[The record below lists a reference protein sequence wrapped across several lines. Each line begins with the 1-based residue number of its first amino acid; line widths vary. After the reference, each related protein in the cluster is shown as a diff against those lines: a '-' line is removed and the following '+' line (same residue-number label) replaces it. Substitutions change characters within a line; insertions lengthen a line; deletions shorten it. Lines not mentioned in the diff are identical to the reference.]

1 MEKTKFF
8 KNVWRFNGLIIS
20 VAGVLAIVVLF
31 FAGYHVIKDIFRKR
45 QVRNIV
51 NIAEN
56 DNVKEE
62 WTLGYMRQLDGT
74 EYVMVPLQSDQSYA
88 QSYYSKSSYSVRN
101 FLFINVKTNGK
112 EWLFPNNKW
121 LIANNYTLSEKEH
134 REKDRKIRAI
144 LYNIVKSDT
153 NEDGRLTEKDKLTI
167 ALSSPSG
174 KNYREILAAIDLFI
188 GHSLMG
194 SDTMLIL
201 YQKNNIGYS
210 ANVSLKDFT
219 LSNQSE
225 LPKIKGDS

>member
-1 MEKTKFF
+1 MEETKFF

-20 VAGVLAIVVLF
+20 VAGVLAIMVLF
-31 FAGYHVIKDIFRKR
+31 LAGYHTIKDVFRKR
-45 QVRNIV
+45 QVRNIA

-56 DNVKEE
+56 ISVKEV

-88 QSYYSKSSYSVRN
+88 KSYYSKSSYSVRN

-121 LIANNYTLSEKEH
+121 LIANNYTLSEKDH
-134 REKDRKIRAI
+134 REKARKTKAT
-144 LYNIVKSDT
+144 LYNI
-153 NEDGRLTEKDKLTI
+153 
-167 ALSSPSG
+167 A
-174 KNYREILAAIDLFI
+174 
-188 GHSLMG
+188 
-194 SDTMLIL
+194 
-201 YQKNNIGYS
+201 YS

-225 LPKIKGDS
+225 LPKI